1 MIDIFSNKEAFLRK
15 EPKIGWIMI
24 IISISILII
33 ILIYISSWQIYDH
46 YQTKGIV
53 TCERTCTITMNVPTE
68 ISFDQIALNNEY
80 LDYEVVGKEL
90 KIDEDY
96 FTTYYEY
103 TLQTSMSLSTNE
115 IVDLNIYYNKQ
126 RIITKIKNKMF

>member
-33 ILIYISSWQIYDH
+33 ILIYISSRQIYDH

-53 TCERTCTITMNVPTE
+53 TCEHTCTITMNVPTE